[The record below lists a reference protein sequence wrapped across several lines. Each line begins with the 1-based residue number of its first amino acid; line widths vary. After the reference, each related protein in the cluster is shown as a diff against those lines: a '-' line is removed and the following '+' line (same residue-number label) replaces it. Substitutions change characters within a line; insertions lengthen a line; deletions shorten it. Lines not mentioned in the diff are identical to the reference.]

1 MKTETV
7 FFENIENEIT
17 YYIGKNAKDN
27 FCVIDIGG
35 PDDIWFHAKEI
46 SSCHVVAKIP
56 DLCELNKKEL
66 HTIIKKGALICKQN
80 TSKLINST
88 GVEIIYTSVKNITKT
103 NIDGCVITDKIKTII
118 C

>member
-7 FFENIENEIT
+7 FFENIDNEIT

-27 FCVIDIGG
+27 FNVIDLGN

-46 SSCHVVAKIP
+46 SSCHVLAKIP
-56 DLCELNKKEL
+56 DLYNKKEL
-66 HTIIKKGALICKQN
+66 QTIIKRGALICKQN
-80 TSKLINST
+80 TNKLTNLT
-88 GVEIIYTSVKNITKT
+88 HVEIIYTCVKNITKT
-103 NIDGCVITDKIKTII
+103 NIDGCVITDKTKTII